1 MMDKTR
7 TQSVDLHFAP
17 KVDKEG
23 IGLVNSAETPSG
35 FRSGDLCPLCHIG
48 HLDYNGL
55 LNLECDECKFTV
67 GGCFT

>member
-1 MMDKTR
+1 MMDKTGIN
-7 TQSVDLHFAP
+7 SKDLPFFH
-17 KVDKEG
+17 KVVVKG
-23 IGLVNSAETPSG
+23 TGLVNYVENSSG
-35 FRSGDLCPLCHIG
+35 FRSGDLCPLCQIG

>member
-7 TQSVDLHFAP
+7 NKSEDLHFAH
-17 KVDKEG
+17 KVGVEG
-23 IGLVNSAETPSG
+23 TGLVNYVENSSG
-35 FRSGDLCPLCHIG
+35 FRSGDPCPLCQIG